1 MSWLKF
7 EITTHDKPEV
17 WLIAQQLQLDP
28 DAVVGKLLRI
38 WAWFD
43 QHTTDGNAPSVTKAL
58 LERYTGVTGFVTAM
72 IAAGWMLEAEG
83 VISLPNFQRHN
94 GQTAKTRAQTAKRV
108 EKTRKS
114 NATCNAPTVTPS
126 VTSPLPE
133 KRREEKNNKSLSPA
147 DGMTIQ
153 LLTPDV
159 IERLNGGPLKT
170 PWGDP
175 WPIPEWTAQIIRPRG
190 WGGHEALEMAILRY
204 VRYREYKPEHG
215 KLSAFELEN
224 MLRNAAANGWTPERC
239 AKAIDLTIEK
249 GWKQIG
255 EEYPKGLPGTQ
266 RPNGKSGRDQ
276 KRSRRNSHGESHEHY
291 SEEDQRRWDAAHRVW
306 METQDMRSVPEPSYK
321 AMGCKKVV
329 TL

>member
-17 WLIAQQLQLDP
+17 WQIAQQLNLDP

-43 QHTTDGNAPSVTKAL
+43 QQTTDGNAPSVTRAL
-58 LERYTGVTGFVTAM
+58 LDRYTGVTGFVSAM
-72 IAAGWMLEAEG
+72 IAAGWMTEADG
-83 VISLPNFQRHN
+83 VISLPNFERHN

-108 EKTRKS
+108 EKSRKS
-114 NATCNAPTVTPS
+114 NAPCNARTVTPS
-126 VTSPLPE
+126 VTPALPD
-133 KRREEKNNKSLSPA
+133 KRREEKNDKSLSLSE
-147 DGMTIQ
+147 GTTIQ

-175 WPIPEWTAQIIRPRG
+175 WPVPEWVSQIIRPRG
-190 WGGHEALEMAILRY
+190 WGGNELLEMAILRY

-224 MLRNAAANGWTPERC
+224 MLRNAASNGWTPERC
-239 AKAIDLTIEK
+239 TKAIDLTIEK

-255 EEYPKGLPGTQ
+255 EEYQKTFAGGQ
-266 RPNGKSGRDQ
+266 RSNGKSSQ
-276 KRSRRNSHGESHEHY
+276 KDDRNYWGERHSDY
-291 SEEDQRRWDAAHRVW
+291 SEADQQRLKQAVKLWR
-306 METQDMRSVPEPSYK
+306 ETQNPREVPEPTYQDL
-321 AMGCKKVV
+321 GCKKLV